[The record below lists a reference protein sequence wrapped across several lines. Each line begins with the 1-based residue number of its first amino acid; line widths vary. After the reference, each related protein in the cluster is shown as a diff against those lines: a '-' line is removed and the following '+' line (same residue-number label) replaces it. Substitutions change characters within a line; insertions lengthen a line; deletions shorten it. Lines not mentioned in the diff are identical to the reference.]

1 MKTLETKRLILR
13 PWRAGDLNDFHEYC
27 TDPEVG
33 PNAGWKPHESLEESR
48 EILAR
53 FLKDEGECAVVL
65 RENGKVIGSLGLFAD
80 KLGHEGLGAGREI
93 GYVLSHAYWGHG
105 LMPEAVRRVVVFA
118 FEELGLD
125 YLAVSHFQFNARSA
139 RVIEKCGFRYEKTTQ
154 ASYCN
159 YRGQML
165 PEVCYLLTR
174 ADYLANPDFYRA

>member
-93 GYVLSHAYWGHG
+93 GYVLSHAYWGQG
-105 LMPEAVRRVVVFA
+105 LMPEAVQGVIRFV
-118 FEELGLD
+118 FEEEKFD
-125 YLAVSHFQFNARSA
+125 YLSVAHFPFNARSK
-139 RVIEKCGFRYEKTTQ
+139 RVIEKCGFRFEKRLSG
-154 ASYCN
+154 SYKD
-159 YRGQML
+159 YKGDT
-165 PEVCYLLTR
+165 PDEVCYLMTKE
-174 ADYLANPDFYRA
+174 DYFSGV